1 MFTDANGNR
10 KNVLVIK
17 AFCLSLLFLVLFVL
31 AYLLSADIVANAV
44 GADTGSFFAVW
55 LPPCLI
61 SLAASLFCCAFML
74 LFEDKLLVPAAFVF
88 FAAYYLICMIVL
100 YTAVNASL
108 KAVGTQLINLYL
120 LLPTL
125 LGNLASWGIYLFIK
139 RKEKKRARAGA
150 MPERP
155 PVVLS

>member
-1 MFTDANGNR
+1 MSMFTDANGTR

-17 AFCLSLLFLVLFVL
+17 AFSLSLLFLVLFVL
-31 AYLLSADIVANAV
+31 AYLLSADLVADAV

-61 SLAASLFCCAFML
+61 SLAASLFCCTFML

-88 FAAYYLICMIVL
+88 FAAYYFICMIVL
-100 YTAVNASL
+100 YTAVNGSL
-108 KAVGTQLINLYL
+108 RAAGVQLINLYL

-125 LGNLASWGIYLFIK
+125 LGNLMSWGIYLFMQIK
-139 RKEKKRARAGA
+139 ENGARKRNA
-150 MPERP
+150 
-155 PVVLS
+155 